1 MASSE
6 QYGFVFAVTFIV
18 LFSVLLSTIPVD
30 FQGQDETIE
39 MLIPVDPGI
48 ITGFADT
55 ADYNKSDFNVVGSL
69 LVYEYPAP
77 PATLAGREWK
87 CEFATLQFSL
97 GAKIKYGGFLWL
109 GTVDSVKFVS
119 SEVIDREDR
128 LSLAEIEEDAD
139 DGVIRY
145 SLTYYANGAS
155 AGGFVVYWNTTLY
168 TNSTIA
174 WDAGGLF
181 LIHGVGFAETA
192 TGDIG
197 ALLIQLLF
205 LQLPDVPLLVNI
217 LLITPLWACIIFVLW
232 YIIKEMVP
240 FV

>member
-1 MASSE
+1 MSDE

-18 LFSVLLSTIPVD
+18 IFSVLLSTIPAD
-30 FQGQDETIE
+30 FQGQAETPD
-39 MLIPVDPGI
+39 MLIPLDPSI
-48 ITGFADT
+48 ITGFSDT
-55 ADYNKSDFNVVGSL
+55 ADYNKSNFNDMGL
-69 LVYEYPAP
+69 YLQYTYYD
-77 PATLAGREWK
+77 LADRDWIVTYYTGIG
-87 CEFATLQFSL
+87 FYL
-97 GAKIKYGGFLWL
+97 GAKILYGGFLYL
-109 GTVDSVKFVS
+109 GTLDSVKFTS
-119 SEVIDREDR
+119 TEGIDRENS

-145 SLTYYANGAS
+145 NLQYYANGAS

-168 TNSTIA
+168 ATSTIA

-181 LIHGVGFAETA
+181 IVHGVGFAETA
-192 TGDIG
+192 RGDAG

-232 YIIKEMVP
+232 FIIKEMIP